1 MVIVFAVAAIVV
13 AYLSGSVNYAIIVTR
28 LVAGKD
34 IRELGNKV
42 AGASNT
48 GRSIG
53 KKWGFLVTFLDGMK
67 AMGPL
72 ILARAFL
79 FNGNGNVQFAI
90 LYAMALATILGHM
103 RPVFYGFRGG
113 NGVASYQGALLFFIP
128 VEYLASMLIGGTI
141 VLLFVKN
148 VQFKM
153 TQWIPISFVI
163 LTPFLTLAVNPFL
176 DIPLFA
182 HISIGGHLPAVIIGT
197 FVLSLFMLGMNFA
210 FMRERTRE
218 ISQGQP
224 SENTEHHT

>member
-1 MVIVFAVAAIVV
+1 MVAVSAAAAIIV

-34 IRELGNKV
+34 IRELGNRV

-72 ILARAFL
+72 IIARIFL
-79 FNGNGNVQFAI
+79 FPESSNLHFAI

-113 NGVASYQGALLFFIP
+113 NGVASFQGALLFLIP
-128 VEYLASMLIGGTI
+128 VEYLASMLIGGTF

-148 VQFKM
+148 VQYKM
-153 TQWIPISFVI
+153 TQWIPISFVT
-163 LTPFLTLAVNPFL
+163 LTPFLTLAVNAVL
-176 DIPLFA
+176 DVPLFA
-182 HISIGGHLPAVIIGT
+182 HISIGGHPPAVIIGT
-197 FVLSLFMLGMNFA
+197 FVLSLLMLGMNYA
-210 FMRERTRE
+210 FMRERKRE
-218 ISQGQP
+218 LLREEP
-224 SENTEHHT
+224 PAAT